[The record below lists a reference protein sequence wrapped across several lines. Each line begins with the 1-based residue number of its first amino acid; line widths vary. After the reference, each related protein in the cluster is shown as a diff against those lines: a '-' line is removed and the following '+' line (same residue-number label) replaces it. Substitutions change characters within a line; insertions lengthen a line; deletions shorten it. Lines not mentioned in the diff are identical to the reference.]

1 LSTAPEPGIRPDDVF
16 AGCTTACRSSGL
28 KDGELALELCARAD
42 VVIENFRPGG
52 AARLGLD

>member
-1 LSTAPEPGIRPDDVF
+1 VAYFLSVNRGK
-16 AGCTTACRSSGL
+16 RSVALDL
-28 KDGELALELCARAD
+28 KDPEGRELALELCARAD